1 MAIIEDLDNL
11 TTKLSELLT
20 SQDSALKQDIKKNIR
35 ALLDSAFKDM
45 DLVSREEYEVQ
56 VALLERT
63 RERLNGL
70 AHPIRELEEKQ

>member
-1 MAIIEDLDNL
+1 MAIIEDLDKL
-11 TTKLSELLT
+11 TTKLSELIT
-20 SQDSALKQDIKKNIR
+20 SEDSALKQDIKKNIR

-70 AHPIRELEEKQ
+70 ADRIKELEERR

>member
-1 MAIIEDLDNL
+1 MAIIEDLDKL
-11 TTKLSELLT
+11 TTKLSELIT
-20 SQDSALKQDIKKNIR
+20 SEDSALKQDIKKNIR

-45 DLVSREEYEVQ
+45 DLVSRGEYEVQ

-70 AHPIRELEEKQ
+70 ADRIKELEERR

>member
-1 MAIIEDLDNL
+1 MAIIEDLDKL

-20 SQDSALKQDIKKNIR
+20 SEDSALKQDIKKNIR

-45 DLVSREEYEVQ
+45 DLVSREEYQDQ

-63 RERLNGL
+63 HDRLNGL
-70 AHPIRELEEKQ
+70 ADRIKELEERR